1 MLRRLRRPAALAA
14 PLLLLTSLA
23 AGCGEST
30 TVESEASDRL
40 DAVEIAGEVG
50 SSPEV
55 TWKNQMRADDAESEV
70 ITEGDGVAVDDGG
83 TVFVNYWVGN
93 GFTEDTVL
101 DTYKGGDGE
110 GEGAGAVPITVG
122 GEVPAPQTQNPTEAE
137 IARYL
142 LDSFV
147 GSQVEPGDTA
157 GTRKAVTVNASEVV
171 GFGGGGLNIGN
182 LDALLVVID
191 LTSVPLSAP
200 EGTQVK
206 RPPFAPSIVLKKK
219 LPGSLDF
226 SSTPEPTGELRV
238 GTLVKGEG
246 EAVESGDTIVVNY
259 LGQVYN
265 GKEPFD
271 ESYSRGTP
279 LTTVIGAGSVID
291 GWDQG
296 LVGVPVGS
304 RVLLVIPPDLGY
316 GAEGNPGAGIKGT
329 DTLYFV
335 IDVLGAA

>member
-1 MLRRLRRPAALAA
+1 MLRRPRRVRRSAALAT
-14 PLLLLTSLA
+14 PLLLLASLA
-23 AGCGEST
+23 SACGDET
-30 TVESEASDRL
+30 TVDGGGSDRL
-40 DAVEIAGEVG
+40 DAVEISGEVG
-50 SSPEV
+50 TTPDV
-55 TWKNQMRADDAESEV
+55 TWKSQMRADEAEVEV
-70 ITEGDGVAVDDGG
+70 VTTGEGAAVEDGD

-101 DTYKGGDGE
+101 DTYTGDA
-110 GEGAGAVPITVG
+110 AGAVPITVG
-122 GEVPAPQTQNPTEAE
+122 GEVTPPQTQNPTEAE

-147 GSQVEPGDTA
+147 SGQIEAGDTE
-157 GTRKAVTVNASEVV
+157 GTRKAVTVNSSEVV

-182 LDALLVVID
+182 EDALLVVID
-191 LTSVPLSAP
+191 LDSMPLSGP

-206 RPPFAPSIVLKKK
+206 RPPFVPGIVLKKK

-226 SSTPEPTGELRV
+226 SKTPEPTGKLQV

-246 EAVESGDTIVVNY
+246 ELVKKGDTIVVDY
-259 LGQVYN
+259 LGQVFD

-279 LTTVIGAGSVID
+279 LITEIGTEGGVID

-304 RVLLVIPPDLGY
+304 RVVLVIPPDLGY
-316 GAEGNPGAGIKGT
+316 GPEGNPGAGIKGT

-335 IDVLGAA
+335 VDILGAV